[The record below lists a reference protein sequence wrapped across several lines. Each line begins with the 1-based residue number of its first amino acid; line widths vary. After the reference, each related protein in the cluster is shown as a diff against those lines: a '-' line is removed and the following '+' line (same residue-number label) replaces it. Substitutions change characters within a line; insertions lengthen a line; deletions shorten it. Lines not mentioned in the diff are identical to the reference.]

1 MITCNPDIKQIFPNP
16 PMISFRQAPNIQDK
30 VVWANHS
37 GYKSYQPILPLERNS
52 YIAYLINHSKAVTN
66 TVSNKNCYIEGGNA
80 NTVRAIDSAVDPKYK
95 KLYFGQTSQS
105 LKKRFNSQRSDAIHH
120 PDQSDLAQYNNEND
134 CEIRHALEISVLE
147 HATGSSDYMKH
158 KEDK

>member
-1 MITCNPDIKQIFPNP
+1 
-16 PMISFRQAPNIQDK
+16 MISFWQAPNIQDK

-52 YIAYLINHSKAVTN
+52 YIAYLINHSKTVTN
-66 TVSNKNCYIEGGNA
+66 TVSNKTCYIEGGNA
-80 NTVRAIDSAVDPKYK
+80 NTVRAIDSAVYPKYK

-105 LKKRFNSQRSDAIHH
+105 LKKRFNNND
-120 PDQSDLAQYNNEND
+120 NEND

-158 KEDK
+158 KKDKWIMRLKTYSPLG